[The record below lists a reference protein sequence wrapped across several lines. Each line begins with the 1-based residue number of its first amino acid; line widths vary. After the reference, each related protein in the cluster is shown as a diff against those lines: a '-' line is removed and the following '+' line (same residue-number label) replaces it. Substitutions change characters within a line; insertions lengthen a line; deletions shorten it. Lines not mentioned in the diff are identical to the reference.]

1 MGDIFKVILPKP
13 IEAGDKIRICGQ
25 IANDAT
31 EFSINFANETDA
43 CPDNITYHFKWNL
56 LNHQITE
63 NYKYNGE
70 WMEENNIDYNSL
82 DGRLTKHLTFNDSLS
97 NGFNVN
103 TNTSTDAFIN
113 SILGTIFALE
123 FAFQDNTIYVYLVD
137 GEGRNFITQYNTDYE
152 FGLCDIQ
159 SLQVWGDV
167 EKVRELTFTYD

>member
-82 DGRLTKHLTFNDSLS
+82 DG
-97 NGFNVN
+97 
-103 TNTSTDAFIN
+103 
-113 SILGTIFALE
+113 TIFALE